1 MCVNDSDIGLYHF
14 GSSRKAMG
22 APLVI
27 DGLDFE
33 LDDGIEH
40 NSL

>member
-1 MCVNDSDIGLYHF
+1 MCVNDSDIGLYHV

-33 LDDGIEH
+33 LDDGIEQG
-40 NSL
+40 SL